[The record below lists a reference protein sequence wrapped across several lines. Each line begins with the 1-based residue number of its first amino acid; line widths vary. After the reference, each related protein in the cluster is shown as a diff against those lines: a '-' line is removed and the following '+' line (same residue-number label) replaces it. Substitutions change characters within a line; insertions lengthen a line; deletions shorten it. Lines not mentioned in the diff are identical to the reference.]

1 VRRHVALGAFAVSPA
16 LAVSTMSPVIK
27 GPGFHTYADAR
38 YWLGIPH
45 VGDVLSNLP
54 FVIVGIMGLVAAQT
68 VTAVPRHLVQLF
80 FLAILGIGLGS
91 GAYHVHPIDATL
103 AFDWLPIVVALAWL
117 TALVLADRVD
127 ARVGRI
133 AAVVLPALAI
143 GSVLW
148 WWSGGGTTGG
158 DMRWYAMLQLLFV
171 ATVPVVVVLYPKGAL
186 SRGDLLL
193 GVGCFVAARA
203 LHANDRAILEATG
216 VSGHTLKHLAA
227 GVAAYFVLRA
237 VRRARPVE
245 TPALASG

>member
-1 VRRHVALGAFAVSPA
+1 VRRHYALGAFAVSPA
-16 LAVSTMSPVIK
+16 IAVAAMSPVIK

-38 YWLGIPH
+38 YWLGIPN

-54 FVIVGIMGLVAAQT
+54 FVIVGIMGLVAARS
-68 VTAVPRHLVQLF
+68 VTAVPRRLVQLF

-117 TALVLADRVD
+117 TALVLSDRVD
-127 ARVGRI
+127 ARAGRI

-148 WWSGGGTTGG
+148 WWLGGGTAGG

-171 ATVPVVVVLYPKGAL
+171 ATVPVVLVLYPKGAL

-193 GVGCFVAARA
+193 GVGCFVGARV
-203 LHANDRAILEATG
+203 LHANDAAILEATG

-227 GVAAYFVLRA
+227 GVAAWFVLRA

-245 TPALASG
+245 THALASG

>member
-1 VRRHVALGAFAVSPA
+1 VRRHYALGAFAVSPA
-16 LAVSTMSPVIK
+16 LACSAMSPVIK
-27 GPGFHTYADAR
+27 GPGFHEYADGR

-45 VGDVLSNLP
+45 AGDVLSNLP
-54 FVIVGIMGLVAAQT
+54 FVIVGIMGLVAARE
-68 VTAVPRHLVQLF
+68 VTAVPRRLVQLF

-117 TALVLADRVD
+117 TALVVSDRVD
-127 ARVGRI
+127 ARAGRV
-133 AAVVLPALAI
+133 AAFVLPALAI

-148 WWSGGGTTGG
+148 WWAGGGTAGG

-171 ATVPVVVVLYPKGAL
+171 AIVPVVLVLYPKGTL

-193 GVGCFVAARA
+193 GVGCFVGARV
-203 LHANDRAILEATG
+203 LHANDAAILEATG

-245 TPALASG
+245 TPAPASG